1 MAIGI
6 STVIL
11 FFSYTM
17 FIFGFAAASE
27 EETAFAGGLIGIAT
41 GLVPAVFGVLAAV
54 SQRPHSIRTALLAT
68 LLWFAVGGPIAILD
82 IPSGLAAGFGAG
94 GVVALRRDPA
104 NTVNSRVAA
113 VVVCVVYV
121 FVLGRIIPAAAL
133 MVGGVLPFLAVGV
146 ADSITEREAAAAE
159 SESESE
165 DEQPSNSA
173 T

>member
-11 FFSYTM
+11 FLSYTM

-27 EETAFAGGLIGIAT
+27 DDTAFAGGLIGIAT
-41 GLVPAVFGVLAAV
+41 GLVPAVFGVLGAV
-54 SQRPHSIRTALLAT
+54 SQRPRSIRNALLAS
-68 LLWFAVGGPIAILD
+68 LLWFAVGGPLAILD
-82 IPSGLAAGFGAG
+82 IPSGLVAGFGAG

-104 NTVNSRVAA
+104 NTVVSRATAVA
-113 VVVCVVYV
+113 VCVVYV

-133 MVGGVLPFLAVGV
+133 MVGGVLPFLAIGA
-146 ADSITEREAAAAE
+146 ADSITDREAGAAE
-159 SESESE
+159 SESE
-165 DEQPSNSA
+165 DELPSRSP

>member
-11 FFSYTM
+11 FFSYAM

-27 EETAFAGGLIGIAT
+27 DETTFAGGLVGIAT
-41 GLVPAVFGVLAAV
+41 GLVPAVFVVLAAV
-54 SQRPHSIRTALLAT
+54 SQRPHSIRSAALAT
-68 LLWFAVGGPIAILD
+68 GLWFAVGGPLAILD
-82 IPSGLAAGFGAG
+82 IPSGLVAGFGAG

-104 NTVNSRVAA
+104 NTVNSRIAA
-113 VVVCVVYV
+113 VAVCVVYV

-133 MVGGVLPFLAVGV
+133 MVGAVLPFLAVGV
-146 ADSITEREAAAAE
+146 ADSITEREATAA
-159 SESESE
+159 ESESE
-165 DEQPSNSA
+165 DEQPSHSP